1 MVVSLTR
8 TFKKS
13 LKGSSQFVKVLLLQ
27 GCGTDWRGDG
37 GYKKKKKTG
46 KCGVLEAQ

>member
-8 TFKKS
+8 IFKKS
-13 LKGSSQFVKVLLLQ
+13 PKGSSEFVEVLLLQ

-37 GYKKKKKTG
+37 GEDRPTDG
-46 KCGVLEAQ
+46 S

>member
-13 LKGSSQFVKVLLLQ
+13 LKGSSQFVEVLLLQ
-27 GCGTDWRGDG
+27 GYVTDWTCDG
-37 GYKKKKKTG
+37 GEDRPTDDS
-46 KCGVLEAQ
+46 